1 MRKILFRRNLLFYS
15 VFQII
20 LLFNFPIV
28 SYAQVPLTIYE
39 ETNGKHTATYFQVID
54 FYQKL
59 DELSPRVQMQSMGT
73 TDAGYP
79 LHLVLFS
86 NDGKFDPRRWQS
98 GNKVV
103 ILINNGIHPGE
114 PDGIDASMM
123 WVRDLVTG
131 RKRISDSVVLAF
143 IPVYNIGG
151 ALNRSAFYRVD
162 QDGPAEF
169 GSRGNGQ
176 NLDLNRDFIK
186 ADSRNARSFAVI
198 YQYLKPDIF
207 IDNHVSNGADYQHIM
222 TLISSQHNKLGG
234 RLGEFMNKQFEPSI
248 YLMMK
253 ERGYDLI
260 PYVNAFGD
268 TPETGW
274 PEFLEGPRYSSGY
287 ATLFNSFAFV
297 PETHMLKPYP
307 QRVDATYALMECFE
321 RYAAANA
328 DTIRQIRKKAQEDQ
342 LNRSVFPVQWVLDRS
357 RFTEISFKGY
367 EAGRKPSA
375 VSGLPRLYY
384 DRNKPFDK
392 KIKFYNQYVASVEVL
407 VPKAYI
413 IPQGWWKVIE
423 RLQDNGVKMERL
435 HRDTILEVEA
445 LMINENKVSTRA
457 FEGHYLN
464 SSVKVSRKLI
474 KKSFRRG
481 DWLIQTAQ
489 PAKRFLVEVLEPE
502 AMDSYFTWN
511 FFDPILS
518 QKEGFSSYVFEDTA
532 EKLLAE
538 NPQLKMQLEEKR
550 TTDTSFARNAYQQLD
565 FIFKNSPYAEPDHNR
580 YPVFRLLN

>member
-1 MRKILFRRNLLFYS
+1 MRKILSRRNLLFYS

-79 LHLVLFS
+79 LHLVFFS
-86 NDGKFDPRRWQS
+86 NDGKFDPRRWLS

-248 YLMMK
+248 YRMMK
-253 ERGYDLI
+253 ERDY
-260 PYVNAFGD
+260 
-268 TPETGW
+268 
-274 PEFLEGPRYSSGY
+274 
-287 ATLFNSFAFV
+287 
-297 PETHMLKPYP
+297 HM
-307 QRVDATYALMECFE
+307 D
-321 RYAAANA
+321 
-328 DTIRQIRKKAQEDQ
+328 
-342 LNRSVFPVQWVLDRS
+342 
-357 RFTEISFKGY
+357 G
-367 EAGRKPSA
+367 G
-375 VSGLPRLYY
+375 
-384 DRNKPFDK
+384 
-392 KIKFYNQYVASVEVL
+392 
-407 VPKAYI
+407 
-413 IPQGWWKVIE
+413 
-423 RLQDNGVKMERL
+423 
-435 HRDTILEVEA
+435 
-445 LMINENKVSTRA
+445 
-457 FEGHYLN
+457 
-464 SSVKVSRKLI
+464 
-474 KKSFRRG
+474 
-481 DWLIQTAQ
+481 
-489 PAKRFLVEVLEPE
+489 
-502 AMDSYFTWN
+502 
-511 FFDPILS
+511 
-518 QKEGFSSYVFEDTA
+518 
-532 EKLLAE
+532 
-538 NPQLKMQLEEKR
+538 
-550 TTDTSFARNAYQQLD
+550 
-565 FIFKNSPYAEPDHNR
+565 
-580 YPVFRLLN
+580 